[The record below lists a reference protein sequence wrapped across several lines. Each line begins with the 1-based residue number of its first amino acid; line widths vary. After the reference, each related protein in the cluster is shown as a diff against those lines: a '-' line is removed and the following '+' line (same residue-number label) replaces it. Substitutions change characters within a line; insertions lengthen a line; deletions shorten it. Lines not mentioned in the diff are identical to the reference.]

1 MRKLLNTIY
10 VTNES
15 AYLSLENNNL
25 VCTVEKEEK
34 LKVPLDNVESIV
46 CFNYAGCSP
55 SLMGECVKNKIPINS

>member
-55 SLMGECVKNKIPINS
+55 SLMGE

>member
-25 VCTVEKEEK
+25 VCTVENEEK

-46 CFNYAGCSP
+46 CFNYAGIES
-55 SLMGECVKNKIPINS
+55 V